1 MIQVKTFHF
10 NPFYEN
16 TYVVWDEETKESAII
31 DPGCYGEKEEKALG
45 NFIETAGLN
54 IKYLFNTHCHIDH
67 VLGNN
72 FVINKYNPEFYLPE
86 GDLHLLKNIQIQGDL
101 YGIRIEE
108 PILSDK
114 FLNEKLK
121 LKIGG
126 TVIEFLLTPGH
137 SPGEFC
143 ILLRDEKICFSG
155 DVLFYESI
163 GRTDLWGG
171 NYNQIIDSIKTKL
184 FTLED
189 EVVIYPGHGETPT
202 IKHEKENNP
211 FFM

>member
-16 TYVVWDEETKESAII
+16 TYVVLDEETKESVII
-31 DPGCYGEKEEKALG
+31 DPGCHGEKEEKALG
-45 NFIETAGLN
+45 NFIETAGLK

-126 TVIEFLLTPGH
+126 IVIEFLLTPGH

-143 ILLRDEKICFSG
+143 ILFRNEKVCFSG

-189 EVVIYPGHGETPT
+189 EVVIYPGHGETTT